1 MIALDLSR
9 LMSRAGFV
17 TPTGIDRVELA
28 YARHLLA
35 DGGEHCF
42 VAINAVGAIGALP
55 QADAARFVAML
66 EAMWRDGAA
75 PEEAQETEALA
86 RRLHRA
92 ALFGGAGELRTRLRT
107 GANPFY
113 LLVSHS
119 HLHRPRG
126 IARLKQASGAH
137 FVCLIHDL
145 IPLDYPHYTS
155 RAQTAR
161 HRRRIQTVA
170 ALADAVIVNS
180 AATREALKR
189 RMERDIPVTVAP
201 LGLDLP
207 ANGEAPHSVERPYFV
222 CLGTIEPRKNQAMLL
237 DIWQRLVAEHGERA
251 PRLLLIGRRG
261 WGSEPIASRLAGL
274 PPFVEERADLPD
286 TALVPLLRGAR
297 AVLFPSF
304 AEGFGLPVIEALAN
318 GAPVLC
324 SDLPA
329 LRESGSGVPDYLDP
343 ADAATWRA
351 AILDYA
357 VDSPRRQAQRARLSQ
372 WRAPRW
378 DRHFTIV
385 DRLLAELS
393 GARGILR

>member
-9 LMSRAGFV
+9 LMSRARFV

-28 YARHLLA
+28 YARHLLT

-55 QADAARFVAML
+55 QADVARFVEML
-66 EAMWRDGAA
+66 EAMWRHGAA
-75 PEEAQETEALA
+75 PEEAREIEALA

-92 ALFGGAGELRTRLRT
+92 ALFGGVGELRTRLRT
-107 GANPFY
+107 SANPVY

-119 HLHRPRG
+119 HLHRRRG
-126 IARLKQASGAH
+126 IGRLKQASGAR

-145 IPLDYPHYTS
+145 IPLDYPHYTG

-161 HRRRIQTVA
+161 HRRRIDTIA

-189 RMERDIPVTVAP
+189 RMERDIPIVVAP

-207 ANGEAPHSVERPYFV
+207 AEEEAPRSVERPYFV
-222 CLGTIEPRKNQAMLL
+222 CLGTIEPRKNQALLL
-237 DIWQRLVAEHGERA
+237 DIWQRLAVEHGQRA

-261 WGSEPIASRLAGL
+261 WDSEPIASRLAGL
-274 PPFVEERADLPD
+274 SPFVEERADSPD
-286 TALVPLLRGAR
+286 TALVPLLRRAR
-297 AVLFPSF
+297 ALLFPSF

-318 GAPVLC
+318 GVPVLC
-324 SDLPA
+324 SNLPA
-329 LRESGSGVPDYLDP
+329 LRESGDGVPDYLDP
-343 ADAATWRA
+343 ADAAAWRA

-357 VDSPRRQAQRARLSQ
+357 VDSPRRQAQLARLSQ

-378 DRHFTIV
+378 DRHLAVVHRLFT
-385 DRLLAELS
+385 ELS
-393 GARGILR
+393 

>member
-9 LMSRAGFV
+9 LMSRAGFT

-35 DGGEHCF
+35 SGSAHCL

-55 QADAARFVAML
+55 LADAARFIEML
-66 EAMWRDGAA
+66 ETMWRNGAA
-75 PEEAQETEALA
+75 PEETQEIKALA
-86 RRLHRA
+86 RRLRRA
-92 ALFGGAGELRTRLRT
+92 ALFGGVGELRTRLRT
-107 GANPFY
+107 EANPVY

-119 HLHRPRG
+119 HLHRPHG
-126 IARLKQASGAH
+126 ITRLKRASGAR
-137 FVCLIHDL
+137 FACLIHDL
-145 IPLDYPHYTS
+145 IPLDYPQYTS

-161 HRRRIQTVA
+161 HQRRLDTVA

-180 AATREALKR
+180 EATRDALR
-189 RMERDIPVTVAP
+189 RWMGRDVPVTVAP
-201 LGLDLP
+201 LGLDL
-207 ANGEAPHSVERPYFV
+207 AVETTPTIGRPYFV
-222 CLGTIEPRKNQAMLL
+222 CLGTIEPRKNQMLLL
-237 DIWQRLVAEHGERA
+237 DIWQRLVAVHGERS

-261 WGSEPIASRLAGL
+261 WGSEPIASRLASRS
-274 PPFVEERADLPD
+274 PFVEERADLPD
-286 TALVPLLRGAR
+286 SALVPLLRGAR

-304 AEGFGLPVIEALAN
+304 AEGFGLPVIEALASRV
-318 GAPVLC
+318 PVLC

-329 LRESGSGVPDYLDP
+329 LRESGGGVPDYLDP
-343 ADAATWRA
+343 ADAATWHA

-357 VDSPRRQAQRARLSQ
+357 IDSPRRRVQLGRLGQ

-378 DRHFTIV
+378 EQHFAIV

-393 GARGILR
+393 